1 MDILQSE
8 LGFIDNNDLNK
19 EVESLLYDDRT
30 IIIDKELD
38 TRILRDVVLHIVQW
52 NKEDVDIPKEKRK
65 PIKLVIDSEGGNVIC
80 TLNLID
86 IIKSSVTPVY
96 GVAFS
101 LAASSAAYILIACD
115 KRFAFKHS
123 TILLHDGTQ
132 AVYHTANKAKD
143 TMRYYDRLDNIMK
156 NLVVSNTNIVE
167 EEYENNKDREQY
179 FFAEEAKEKGII
191 DYIINVDIPMD
202 EVL

>member
-1 MDILQSE
+1 MEIIQSE
-8 LGFIDNNDLNK
+8 LGFLGDNELNK
-19 EVESLLYDDRT
+19 EVETLLYNDRI

-38 TRILRDVVLHIVQW
+38 TALLRDVVLHIVQW
-52 NKEDVDIPKEKRK
+52 NKEDMDIPKDKRK
-65 PIKLVIDSEGGNVIC
+65 PIKLIIDSEGGNVIC

-86 IIKSSVTPVY
+86 AIRSSVTPVY

-101 LAASSAAYILIACD
+101 LAASAAAYVLIACE
-115 KRFAFKHS
+115 KRFAFEHS

-143 TMRYYDRLDNIMK
+143 TMRYYDRLDDIVK
-156 NLVVSNTNIVE
+156 NLVVSNTNIPE
-167 EEYENNKDREQY
+167 DEYEDNKDRERY
-179 FFAEEAKEKGII
+179 FFAEEAKAKGIV
-191 DYIINVDIPMD
+191 DYIINVDIPLD

>member
-1 MDILQSE
+1 MDILQGE
-8 LGFIDNNDLNK
+8 LCTFGDNELNN
-19 EVESLLYDDRT
+19 EVENLLYNDR
-30 IIIDKELD
+30 IIIMDKELD
-38 TRILRDVVLHIVQW
+38 TKLLRDIVLHIVQW
-52 NKEDVDIPKEKRK
+52 NKEDIDIPKEKRR
-65 PIKLVIDSEGGNVIC
+65 PIKIIIDSEGGNVIC

-86 IIKSSVTPVY
+86 VIKSSATPIY

-101 LAASSAAYILIACD
+101 LAASAAAYVLIACD
-115 KRFAFKHS
+115 KRFAFEHS

-143 TMRYYDRLDNIMK
+143 TMRYYDRLDEISK
-156 NLVVSNTNIVE
+156 NLVVSNTHIE
-167 EEYENNKDREQY
+167 KSEYEENKDRERY

-191 DYIINVDIPMD
+191 DCIINVDIPMD

>member
-1 MDILQSE
+1 MEIIQSE
-8 LGFIDNNDLNK
+8 LGFLGDNELNK
-19 EVESLLYDDRT
+19 EVESLLYNDRI

-38 TRILRDVVLHIVQW
+38 TVLLRDVVLHIVQW
-52 NKEDVDIPKEKRK
+52 NKEDMDIPKDKRR
-65 PIKLVIDSEGGNVIC
+65 PIKLIIDSEGGNVIC

-86 IIKSSVTPVY
+86 AIRSSITPVY

-101 LAASSAAYILIACD
+101 LAASAAAYVLIACE
-115 KRFAFKHS
+115 KRFAFEHS

-143 TMRYYDRLDNIMK
+143 TMRYYDRLDDIVK
-156 NLVVSNTNIVE
+156 KLVVSNTNIPE
-167 EEYENNKDREQY
+167 GEYEDNKDREQY
-179 FFAEEAKEKGII
+179 FFAEEAKAKGII
-191 DYIINVDIPMD
+191 DYIINVDIPLD

>member
-1 MDILQSE
+1 MDILQGELCTFNNSE
-8 LGFIDNNDLNK
+8 LNN
-19 EVESLLYDDRT
+19 EVENLLYNDR
-30 IIIDKELD
+30 IIVMDKELN
-38 TRILRDVVLHIVQW
+38 TELLRDIILHIIQW
-52 NKEDVDIPKEKRK
+52 NKDDIDIPKEKRK
-65 PIKLVIDSEGGNVIC
+65 PIKLIIDSEGGNVIC

-86 IIKSSVTPVY
+86 IIKSSATPIY

-101 LAASSAAYILIACD
+101 LAASAAAYVLIACD

-132 AVYHTANKAKD
+132 GVYHTANKAKD
-143 TMRYYDRLDNIMK
+143 TMRYYDRLDDIIK
-156 NLVVSNTNIVE
+156 QLVVSNTNIE
-167 EEYENNKDREQY
+167 EKEYEDNKDREQY

-191 DYIINVDIPMD
+191 DYIISKDILMD

>member
-1 MDILQSE
+1 MEVLQGE
-8 LGFIDNNDLNK
+8 LCTFEDNELNK
-19 EVESLLYDDRT
+19 EVENLLYDDRT
-30 IIIDKELD
+30 LILDKELN
-38 TRILRDVVLHIVQW
+38 TKLLRDVILHIVQW
-52 NKEDVDIPKEKRK
+52 NKEDIDIPREKRK

-86 IIKSSVTPVY
+86 VIKSSATPVH

-101 LAASSAAYILIACD
+101 LAASAAAYVLIACD

-143 TMRYYDRLDNIMK
+143 TMRYYDKLDNISK
-156 NLVVSNTNIVE
+156 NLVVSNTNIGE

-191 DYIINVDIPMD
+191 DSIISVDVPMD

>member
-1 MDILQSE
+1 MEIIQSE
-8 LGFIDNNDLNK
+8 LGFLGDNELNK
-19 EVESLLYDDRT
+19 EVESLLYNDRI

-38 TRILRDVVLHIVQW
+38 TVLLRDVVLHIVQW
-52 NKEDVDIPKEKRK
+52 NKEDMDIPKDKRR
-65 PIKLVIDSEGGNVIC
+65 PIKLIIDSEGGNVIC

-86 IIKSSVTPVY
+86 AIRSSITPVY

-101 LAASSAAYILIACD
+101 LAASAAAYVLIACE
-115 KRFAFKHS
+115 KRFAFEHS

-143 TMRYYDRLDNIMK
+143 TMRYYDRLDDIVK
-156 NLVVSNTNIVE
+156 NLVVSNTNIPE
-167 EEYENNKDREQY
+167 GEYEDNKDREQY
-179 FFAEEAKEKGII
+179 FFAEEAKAKGII
-191 DYIINVDIPMD
+191 DYIINVDIPLD